1 VSGIGDLEGVLY
13 SCHNIDVG
21 GIDLKQLL
29 CYSLA
34 DSLIFINPSYQTC
47 YIETTAINN
56 QEIGNVLYY
65 NNTLKT
71 LVFEIDCISP
81 IELIIVDTMG
91 RVVLTKKLNTYQ
103 NNIDLSF
110 LPNGFYMVNISGTNY
125 QNNLKFFKK

>member
-1 VSGIGDLEGVLY
+1 
-13 SCHNIDVG
+13 
-21 GIDLKQLL
+21 
-29 CYSLA
+29 LA